1 MKDFDLDGDQ
11 KITKDEFVNGF
22 TKWLDQAKN
31 TLDKRYYSQKSLR
44 DIYLVNNPVI
54 WNSLEKS
61 HPCLQKKLFLGVL

>member
-54 WNSLEKS
+54 WNSLDV
-61 HPCLQKKLFLGVL
+61 HKKIRS